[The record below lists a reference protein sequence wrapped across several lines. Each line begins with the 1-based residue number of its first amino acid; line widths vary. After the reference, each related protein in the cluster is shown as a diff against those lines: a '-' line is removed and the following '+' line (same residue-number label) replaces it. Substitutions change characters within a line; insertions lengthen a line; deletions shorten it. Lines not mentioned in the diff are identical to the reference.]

1 MKKAYFVHRPRRLAD
16 LCKPHPM
23 ERERTYQVSRIVIL
37 SSLSYENFSRDLLA
51 DRDFLRR
58 SSGQLGR
65 GCILVKTRH
74 RRDGILVYPVDAWV
88 KWAAYD
94 PGK

>member
-1 MKKAYFVHRPRRLAD
+1 MKKAYFVHRPRHLAD

-23 ERERTYQVSRIVIL
+23 ERERTYQVARIVIL
-37 SSLSYENFSRDLLA
+37 SPLSYENFSRDLLA

-58 SSGQLGR
+58 SSEKLGQ
-65 GCILVKTRH
+65 GCILVKTRQQ
-74 RRDGILVYPVDAWV
+74 RDGILVYPVDAWV